1 MSLVTT
7 LRDMIIEE
15 KIMSDRQFVIPIG
28 PQHPALKE
36 PESFYFTVDGE
47 TVVDVEPKIG
57 YNHRGI
63 EKAMESR
70 TYVQNLYITERVCGI
85 CSNAH
90 QMAYTGS
97 VEEAG
102 GIQIPERAKWIRV
115 FVQELE
121 RLHSHLLWLG
131 VAAHEIGFDTLF
143 YYIWRDRELIMDM
156 LEEVTGNRVNYGM
169 PTIGGVRR
177 DLKKENFAR
186 WDKTFDTV
194 KERIEY
200 YIQVATTEQTVLDRA
215 NGVGYLSKSDMIRL
229 NGVGPNARC
238 SGVSSDMRKLNPYL
252 IYDQLDF
259 KEIVV
264 DNGDVMGQVLVRAL
278 ELLETV
284 KIQKQILANIPDG
297 ELRTKFSPLSKVAE
311 GESAYVVEAQ
321 RGELIHYHI
330 SNGTNMPYRHKIRA
344 PTYSN
349 LLSLIERLKGGFIA
363 DIPIVL
369 AGIDPCFSCTDRMA
383 FFDEG
388 KDKSWSWTDRDLHKY
403 SVDYNKGRF

>member
-1 MSLVTT
+1 MSE
-7 LRDMIIEE
+7 RE
-15 KIMSDRQFVIPIG
+15 FVIPIG

-47 TVVDVEPKIG
+47 VVIDVEPKIG

-70 TYVQNLYITERVCGI
+70 TYIQNLYIVERVCGI

-143 YYIWRDRELIMDM
+143 YYIWRDRELIMDL
-156 LEEVTGNRVNYGM
+156 LEEITGNRVNYAM

-177 DLKKENFAR
+177 DLNSANFAR
-186 WDKTFDTV
+186 WNKVFDV
-194 KERIEY
+194 VEERVNY
-200 YIQVATTEQTVLDRA
+200 YIKIATTETTIADRA
-215 NGVGYLSKSDMIRL
+215 VGVGYLSKADIIKL
-229 NGVGPNARC
+229 CGVGPNARS
-238 SGVSSDMRKLNPYL
+238 SGVECDIRVLNPYL

-259 KEIVV
+259 DQIVV
-264 DNGDVMGQVLVRAL
+264 DNGDVLGQVLVRAL
-278 ELLETV
+278 EVLEAI
-284 KIQKQILANIPDG
+284 KIERQILAKIPEG
-297 ELRTKFSPLSKVAE
+297 EIRTKFSPMSRVAE

-321 RGELIHYHI
+321 RGELIHYTI
-330 SNGTNMPYRHKIRA
+330 SDGSNMPYRHKIRA
-344 PTYSN
+344 PTMSN
-349 LLSLIERLKGGFIA
+349 LLSLVERLKGGYIA

-369 AGIDPCFSCTDRMA
+369 AGIDPCFSCTDRMV
-383 FFDEG
+383 FYDEG
-388 KDKSWSWTDRDLHKY
+388 KDKTWSWTDDQLRRYRKE
-403 SVDYNKGRF
+403 SFEK

>member
-1 MSLVTT
+1 MSE
-7 LRDMIIEE
+7 RE
-15 KIMSDRQFVIPIG
+15 FVIPIG

-47 TVVDVEPKIG
+47 VVIDVEPKIG

-70 TYVQNLYITERVCGI
+70 TYIQNLYIVERVCGI

-143 YYIWRDRELIMDM
+143 YYIWRDRELIMDL
-156 LEEVTGNRVNYGM
+156 LEEITGNRVNYAM

-177 DLKKENFAR
+177 DLNSANFAR
-186 WDKTFDTV
+186 WNKVFDV
-194 KERIEY
+194 VEERVNY
-200 YIQVATTEQTVLDRA
+200 YIKIATTETTIADRA
-215 NGVGYLSKSDMIRL
+215 VGVGYLSKADIIKL
-229 NGVGPNARC
+229 CGVGPNARS
-238 SGVSSDMRKLNPYL
+238 SGVECDIRVLNPYL

-259 KEIVV
+259 DQIVV
-264 DNGDVMGQVLVRAL
+264 DNGDVLGQVLVRAL
-278 ELLETV
+278 EVLEAI
-284 KIQKQILANIPDG
+284 KIERQILANIPEG
-297 ELRTKFSPLSKVAE
+297 EIRTKFSPMSRVAE

-321 RGELIHYHI
+321 RGELIHYTI
-330 SNGTNMPYRHKIRA
+330 SDGSNMPYRHKIRA
-344 PTYSN
+344 PTMSN
-349 LLSLIERLKGGFIA
+349 LLSLVERLKGGYIA

-369 AGIDPCFSCTDRMA
+369 AGIDPCFSCTDRMV
-383 FFDEG
+383 FYDEG
-388 KDKSWSWTDRDLHKY
+388 KDKTWSWTDDQLRRYRKE
-403 SVDYNKGRF
+403 SFEK

>member
-1 MSLVTT
+1 MS
-7 LRDMIIEE
+7 D
-15 KIMSDRQFVIPIG
+15 DRQFVIPIG

-47 TVVDVEPKIG
+47 VVIDVEPKIG

-70 TYVQNLYITERVCGI
+70 TYIQNLYITERVCGI

-102 GIQIPERAKWIRV
+102 GIEIPERAKWIRV

-177 DLKKENFAR
+177 DISSSNFAR
-186 WDKTFDTV
+186 WNKVFDV
-194 KERIEY
+194 VEERTNY
-200 YIQVATTEQTVLDRA
+200 YIKIATTESTIADRA
-215 NGVGYLSKSDMIRL
+215 VGVGYLGKADMIKL
-229 NGVGPNARC
+229 NGVGPNARS
-238 SGVSSDMRKLNPYL
+238 SGVECDMRLLNPYL
-252 IYDQLDF
+252 VYDQLDF
-259 KEIVV
+259 DQIVV
-264 DNGDVMGQVLVRAL
+264 PNGDVLGQVLVRAL
-278 ELLETV
+278 ETLEAI
-284 KIQKQILANIPDG
+284 KIQRQVLAKIPEG
-297 ELRTKFSPLSKVAE
+297 EIKTKFSPMSKVAE
-311 GESAYVVEAQ
+311 GESAFVVEAQ

-369 AGIDPCFSCTDRMA
+369 AGIDPCFSCTDRMV
-383 FFDEG
+383 FYDEG
-388 KDKSWSWTDRDLHKY
+388 KDKTWSWTDNQLRKY
-403 SVDYNKGRF
+403 SKENIQK

>member
-1 MSLVTT
+1 MS
-7 LRDMIIEE
+7 D
-15 KIMSDRQFVIPIG
+15 DRQFVIPIG

-47 TVVDVEPKIG
+47 VVVDVEPKIG

-70 TYVQNLYITERVCGI
+70 TYIQNLYITERVCGI

-102 GIQIPERAKWIRV
+102 GIEIPERAKWIRV

-156 LEEVTGNRVNYGM
+156 LEEVTGNRVNYAM

-177 DLKKENFAR
+177 DISPSNFAR
-186 WDKTFDTV
+186 WNKTFDV
-194 KERIEY
+194 VEERVNY
-200 YIQVATTEQTVLDRA
+200 YIKVATTESTIADRA
-215 NGVGYLSKSDMIRL
+215 VGVGYLSKSDMIKL

-238 SGVSSDMRKLNPYL
+238 SGVPCDMRHLNPYL
-252 IYDQLDF
+252 VYDQIDF
-259 KEIVV
+259 EHIYV
-264 DNGDVMGQVLVRAL
+264 DNGDVLGQVLVRAL
-278 ELLETV
+278 ETLEAI
-284 KIQKQILANIPDG
+284 KIERQVLAKIPEG
-297 ELRTKFSPLSKVAE
+297 EIKTKFSPMSKVAE
-311 GESAYVVEAQ
+311 GESAFVCEAQ

-330 SNGTNMPYRHKIRA
+330 SNGSNMPYRHKIRA

-349 LLSLIERLKGGFIA
+349 LLSLVERLKGGYIA

-369 AGIDPCFSCTDRMA
+369 AGIDPCFSCTDRMV
-383 FFDEG
+383 FYDEG
-388 KDKSWSWTDRDLHKY
+388 KDKTWSWNDAQLRKFRKE
-403 SVDYNKGRF
+403 SFEK